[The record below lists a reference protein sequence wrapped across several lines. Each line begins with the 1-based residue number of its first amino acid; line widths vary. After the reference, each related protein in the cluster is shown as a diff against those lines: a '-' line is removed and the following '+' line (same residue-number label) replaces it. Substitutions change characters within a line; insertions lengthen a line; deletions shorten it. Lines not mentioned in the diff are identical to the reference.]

1 MLRSLARSILD
12 FCLPRECPAC
22 RTGYEGENSICPACD
37 DELKQLVVAPR
48 CGRCA
53 TPAVMPSAPCA
64 HCGGG
69 GLRPFRR
76 VVCLGVL
83 NDPLKQLI
91 HRAKY
96 TGRWDIAERLG
107 YQLAQQVDSRT
118 LLATADAI
126 VPVPLHFHR
135 QRQRG
140 FNQAEVIARAIS
152 PRRRMVKR
160 AAERL
165 RATETQTQLHS
176 RAQRLENLKDAFVLT
191 DPAAVAGMNV
201 IVVDDVLTS
210 GATLVSLART
220 LQSAKPASLTAMVLA
235 VADPKGRA
243 FEVI

>member
-1 MLRSLARSILD
+1 MLRSLARSIFD

-22 RTGYEGENSICPACD
+22 RTGYEGENSICPACEA
-37 DELKQLVVAPR
+37 ELKQLVVAPR
-48 CGRCA
+48 CGAARCRRHA
-53 TPAVMPSAPCA
+53 QRLLR
-64 HCGGG
+64 HCGGD
-69 GLRPFRR
+69 GLRPFRK

-83 NDPLKQLI
+83 NDPLKSLI

-107 YQLAQQVDSRT
+107 HQLAEQVDSRT
-118 LLATADAI
+118 LLATADVM

-140 FNQAEVIARAIS
+140 FNQAEVIARAIG
-152 PRRRMVKR
+152 PRRRIVKR

-165 RATETQTQLHS
+165 RETETQTQMHS
-176 RAQRLENLKDAFVLT
+176 RAERLENLKDAFVLT
-191 DPAAVAGMNV
+191 DPAAIAGMNV
-201 IVVDDVLTS
+201 IVVDDVLTT

-220 LQSAKPASLTAMVLA
+220 LQSAKPASLSAMVLA